1 MKLSVIIGVLHM
13 IVGICVKAANSIH
26 FRKKLDFYFEFIPQ
40 ILFMTLLFGF
50 MDFLIVFKWLK
61 VFDEHVD
68 DIPPVQWAPSI
79 IGTMMN
85 IGMGLGKTSTEP
97 NGTSNM
103 WGQRGH
109 TSQDV
114 IQLIIL
120 LIAVICIPVMLF
132 PKPIIEIKN
141 QKKMKQRHPLGVDD
155 LEYDLEEKMITN
167 SQVDVMGRGG
177 SKEEAHHDPGE
188 IFVHQLIET
197 I

>member
-61 VFDEHVD
+61 VFDEHVG

-103 WGQRGH
+103 WG
-109 TSQDV
+109 
-114 IQLIIL
+114 
-120 LIAVICIPVMLF
+120 
-132 PKPIIEIKN
+132 
-141 QKKMKQRHPLGVDD
+141 
-155 LEYDLEEKMITN
+155 
-167 SQVDVMGRGG
+167 
-177 SKEEAHHDPGE
+177 
-188 IFVHQLIET
+188 
-197 I
+197 